1 MMINELIVLVFG
13 LVIAVTIL
21 LMFRRIFFGKRA
33 NLKINKKVNSR
44 ELFEPLDNEPAD
56 FQDDNVLQEEETIQN
71 SFNESHNNTE
81 ASETSESLFVINLES
96 GENKISYNE
105 LISFLEE
112 VSSNYSNE
120 GGWFR
125 VFSDDHFF
133 SLVNG
138 LNPGK
143 FDTSIEDDETS
154 ALTLILSP
162 ISGANTISNFHQM
175 VTFAELLASKLN
187 LNLYDSD
194 RNPLTQQMID
204 HYSHLAEDFD
214 LRNFA

>member
-1 MMINELIVLVFG
+1 MMLNEIIVLIFG
-13 LVIAVTIL
+13 AIIAVTIL
-21 LMFRRIFFGKRA
+21 LMLRKIFFGSRT

-44 ELFEPLDNEPAD
+44 ELFESLENEQNILRD
-56 FQDDNVLQEEETIQN
+56 EISSFDD
-71 SFNESHNNTE
+71 TE
-81 ASETSESLFVINLES
+81 AIEEPQDQLTPEAPDNLFVINLE
-96 GENKISYNE
+96 GEDKIIAYKH

-112 VSSNYSNE
+112 YSSNYSNE

-125 VFSDDHFF
+125 IFSDDHFF

-138 LNPGK
+138 LNPGR
-143 FDTSIEDDETS
+143 FDTSKEDDETT

-162 ISGANTISNFHQM
+162 VSGINTISNFNQM
-175 VTFAELLASKLN
+175 VTFAELLASKLD
-187 LNLYDSD
+187 LNLFDSE

-204 HYSHLAEDFD
+204 HYSHQAEDFD